1 MQDTNDVYVLLL
13 CYKYIFVCTKGK
25 AMSEEGNECFLRGV
39 FFCIHS
45 IRFDLVAKNTLR
57 GLEHSRSGGDIA
69 P

>member
-1 MQDTNDVYVLLL
+1 
-13 CYKYIFVCTKGK
+13 
-25 AMSEEGNECFLRGV
+25 MSEEGNECFLRGV
-39 FFCIHS
+39 FFCIHF